1 MVKEVGNGTT
11 ENSINQL
18 LSLTSEKET
27 ARRAIN
33 QLLLV
38 IAGRKHSSAT
48 DNLQDTPKLRLKRCI
63 ELAMEEYAA
72 AQFLLQDC
80 VPDAKRMV
88 SDAQRKLDCLN
99 SLTTLANIVE
109 VMP

>member
-1 MVKEVGNGTT
+1 MVKNLGNGST
-11 ENSINQL
+11 EDSISQL

-33 QLLLV
+33 QLLLM
-38 IAGRKHSSAT
+38 IAGRKHSQAT
-48 DNLQDTPKLRLKRCI
+48 ENLQDKPKLRIQKCT

-72 AQFLLQDC
+72 AQSMLQDC
-80 VPDAKRMV
+80 VPDAKRMMSEV
-88 SDAQRKLDCLN
+88 QRKLD
-99 SLTTLANIVE
+99 SLSSLRSLANIVE